1 MPVEVFEAIAQPTR
15 REILRLLAGGERT
28 AGAVVSHFSLSQ
40 PAISQ
45 HLKVLRETGLVN
57 ERREGT
63 RRLYSAR
70 PEGMADLHSFIAE
83 VRPGGGADLDGFIAE
98 VVRRGLGRLRRA
110 GEAEQKRKARA
121 RHAER
126 N

>member
-63 RRLYSAR
+63 RRLYSVRA
-70 PEGMADLHSFIAE
+70 EGMADLHGFLAE
-83 VRPGGGADLDGFIAE
+83 VLPAGGRGA
-98 VVRRGLGRLRRA
+98 RGSA
-110 GEAEQKRKARA
+110 PAAT
-121 RHAER
+121 
-126 N
+126 

>member
-1 MPVEVFEAIAQPTR
+1 MEVFDAVAQPTR
-15 REILRLLAGGERT
+15 RQILRLLAGRELS
-28 AGAVVSHFSLSQ
+28 ASQIASEFAVTQ

-63 RRLYSAR
+63 KRLLSLR
-70 PEGMADLHSFIAE
+70 PEGLGELNDFLAE
-83 VRPGGGADLDGFIAE
+83 ILPAGLDRLKAAAE
-98 VVRRGLGRLRRA
+98 QEERRGRG
-110 GEAEQKRKARA
+110 ARA
-121 RHAER
+121 ARR

>member
-1 MPVEVFEAIAQPTR
+1 MEVFEAVAQPTR
-15 REILRLLAGGERT
+15 RRILRLLAGRELSAT
-28 AGAVVSHFSLSQ
+28 EIASNFSVTQ

-63 RRLYSAR
+63 KRLLSLR
-70 PEGMADLHSFIAE
+70 PEGLTQLNDFLAE
-83 VRPGGGADLDGFIAE
+83 ILPAGLDRLKAAAE
-98 VVRRGLGRLRRA
+98 REERRGRH
-110 GEAEQKRKARA
+110 ARA
-121 RHAER
+121 AKR